1 MDELFLL
8 SLTPS
13 ELRTYLALRHLADD
27 TGLIK
32 STMVE
37 LGEVTGYSRESIR
50 LAIRE
55 LENRGLVETYRTK
68 RNLGKLYKNEYQL
81 LQVDLASTAVYTD
94 TASQQITNTT
104 KAVNTS
110 YLLGADA
117 PRRSKMNKEILVG
130 KWRPEGE
137 DTTGDENI
145 GGVGRFD
152 NEISPNI
159 KISKRDPKTRYLR
172 PRSEWTAADV
182 ASEFSARVYARVRGI
197 PGLVNTASVR
207 GALSKWRKQHGITAD
222 IELEIMDMYFADE
235 RILINAKKNPKFI
248 VGSYL
253 RMFTTHLD
261 KALENLGLPPI
272 QEEQPEIADSERR
285 VYVYASD
292 GKAFDNSLPGRKAR
306 DRYELS
312 LKKGN

>member
-13 ELRTYLALRHLADD
+13 ELRTYLALRHLSDVS
-27 TGLIK
+27 GLVK
-32 STMVE
+32 ATMVE

-50 LAIRE
+50 LAVRE
-55 LENRGLVETYRTK
+55 LEGRGLVETHRTK

-94 TASQQITNTT
+94 SNSQQTMLTT
-104 KAVNTS
+104 KAINTS

-117 PRRSKMNKEILVG
+117 PREAKMKKEIILN
-130 KWRPEGE
+130 KWSP
-137 DTTGDENI
+137 DADDNI
-145 GGVGRFD
+145 AGVGRFD
-152 NEISPNI
+152 NEIAI
-159 KISKRDPKTRYLR
+159 AREGTKVSKRDPKTRYLR
-172 PRSEWTAADV
+172 PEAEWTAADV
-182 ASEFSARVYARVRGI
+182 ASEFSSRVYARVRGI
-197 PGLVNTASVR
+197 PGLVNTANVR
-207 GALSKWRKQHGITAD
+207 GALSKWRKEHGITAL
-222 IELEIMDMYFADE
+222 IELEIMDMFFADE

-261 KALENLGLPPI
+261 KALENLGMPPI
-272 QEEQPEIADSERR
+272 TEEQPTVADSERR

-312 LKKGN
+312 IKGK

>member
-13 ELRTYLALRHLADD
+13 ELRTYLALRHLADSS
-27 TGLIK
+27 GLIK
-32 STMVE
+32 ATMVE

-50 LAIRE
+50 LAVRD
-55 LENRGLVETYRTK
+55 LESRGLVQTHRTK

-94 TASQQITNTT
+94 TTSQLTTVTT

-117 PRRSKMNKEILVG
+117 PREAKMKKEILVG
-130 KWRPEGE
+130 KWNPEE
-137 DTTGDENI
+137 DDNI
-145 GGVGRFD
+145 AGVGRFD
-152 NEISPNI
+152 DEIAIAKAGKPV
-159 KISKRDPKTRYLR
+159 SKRDPKTRYLR
-172 PRSEWTAADV
+172 PQHEWTAADV
-182 ASEFSARVYARVRGI
+182 ASEFSSRVYARVRGI
-197 PGLVNTASVR
+197 PGLVKTEAVR
-207 GALSKWRKQHGITAD
+207 GALSKWRKEHGITAL

-235 RILINAKKNPKFI
+235 RILVNAKKNPKFI
-248 VGSYL
+248 VGSFL

-272 QEEQPEIADSERR
+272 TEEEPVVADSERR

-312 LKKGN
+312 IKGK